1 MVNGQRLRHFEEEAQ
16 VQLHGQLALRQ
27 GRSTIALAF
36 RFIETYYK
44 PTLFIIVLFI
54 LWEIASPL
62 LKVPDYLLP
71 APSAIFS
78 TTLSN
83 KAILLKHTMTT
94 LNEIIIGFIMA
105 VALSILLAIGVCYS
119 RFLKDVIYPLAIFT
133 QTVPKLAIAPLFIV
147 WFGFDIMP
155 KIVITAL
162 IGFFPILINAV
173 VGLTTVDERLL
184 KLLDSVSASK
194 WDVFRKVRLPNSSPY
209 LFAGFKTAIT
219 FCVIGAIVGEWVGA
233 DRGLGYLILIAN
245 SQLKTR
251 LLFAAI
257 FAISILGILLF
268 LLIILL
274 ELAISPR
281 SSKATA
287 KEVTL

>member
-1 MVNGQRLRHFEEEAQ
+1 MSDAQRVGHFEEGAA
-16 VQLHGQLALRQ
+16 VQLGDQPVPRKRW
-27 GRSTIALAF
+27 GKIALAF
-36 RFIETYYK
+36 NFIRDYYK
-44 PTLFIIVLFI
+44 STLFIIFLFV
-54 LWEIASPL
+54 LWEISSPL
-62 LKVPDYLLP
+62 LDIPDYLLP
-71 APSAIFS
+71 SPSAIFS
-78 TTLSN
+78 TMLNT
-83 KAILLKHTMTT
+83 KALLLKHTLTT

-105 VALSILLAIGVCYS
+105 AALSIFLAIGVCYS
-119 RFLKDVIYPLAIFT
+119 RFLKDVIYPIAIFT
-133 QTVPKLAIAPLFIV
+133 QTVPKLAIAPIFIV

-155 KIVITAL
+155 KVIITAL

-173 VGLTTVDERLL
+173 VGLTTIDERLL

-194 WDVFRKVRLPNSSPY
+194 WDVFRKIRLPNSSPY

-233 DRGLGYLILIAN
+233 DKGLGYLILIFN

-251 LLFAAI
+251 MLFASI

-268 LLIILL
+268 LLVILL
-274 ELAISPR
+274 ESAISPR
-281 SSKATA
+281 RSKAAA